1 MGVVFKNIS
10 AFAARYLALIV
21 VVFTALALFFP
32 SYFSFVKPVFI
43 NPLLGIIMFGM
54 GLSIKLED
62 FKLLLKKPKEV
73 IIGVI
78 AQFVV
83 MPFLAF
89 VLVKI
94 FSLPPQIAIGVILVG
109 ASPGGT
115 SSNVITYLSKGDVA
129 LSVAITS
136 CTTFLAPVMTPF
148 LIYILAGQSIQ
159 VDMFGMFYSIV
170 QVVIIPIVL
179 GGIIHKFFPKF
190 AHLIQGVLP
199 LISTIGIV
207 AIITSIVSRNAAN
220 LLSSSLMIV
229 LIVVLHNLFGYLIGF
244 LIGKITRQPLSKI
257 KAISIEVGMQNSGLA
272 ASLAVTHFGLYPLA
286 SVPAAIF
293 SVWHNISGGILAGIY
308 SRMKD

>member
-1 MGVVFKNIS
+1 MNFFRNIS
-10 AFAARYLALIV
+10 AFTAKYLALIV

-32 SYFSFVKPVFI
+32 SYFTFIKPIFI
-43 NPLLGIIMFGM
+43 NPLLGLIMFGM

-62 FKLLLKKPKEV
+62 FKLLFKKPKEV

-89 VLVKI
+89 VLVKV
-94 FSLPPQIAIGVILVG
+94 FSLPPEIAIGVILVG

-136 CTTFLAPVMTPF
+136 CTTFLAPIMTPF
-148 LIYILAGQSIQ
+148 LIYILAGESIQ
-159 VDMFGMFYSIV
+159 IDMFGMFYSIV
-170 QVVIIPIVL
+170 QVVIVPIIL
-179 GGIIHKFFPKF
+179 GAIIHKFFPKF
-190 AHLIQGVLP
+190 ADLMEGVLP
-199 LISTIGIV
+199 LISTIGII
-207 AIITSIVSRNAAN
+207 AIIASIVSKNSQN
-220 LLSSSLMIV
+220 LLSSSFMIV
-229 LIVVLHNLFGYLIGF
+229 LIVALHNIFGYLLGF
-244 LIGKITRQPLSKI
+244 LIGKITKQPLAKI

-272 ASLAVTHFGLYPLA
+272 ASLAVTHFALYPLA

-293 SVWHNISGGILAGIY
+293 SVWHNISGGILASIY

>member
-1 MGVVFKNIS
+1 MNFFRNIS
-10 AFAARYLALIV
+10 EFTAKYLAFIV

-32 SYFSFVKPVFI
+32 SYFTFIKPIFI
-43 NPLLGIIMFGM
+43 NPLLGLIMFGM

-62 FKLLLKKPKEV
+62 FKLLFKKPKEV

-94 FSLPPQIAIGVILVG
+94 FSLPPEIAIGVILVG

-136 CTTFLAPVMTPF
+136 CTTFLAPIMTPF
-148 LIYILAGQSIQ
+148 LIYILAGESIQ
-159 VDMFGMFYSIV
+159 IDMFGMFYSIV
-170 QVVIIPIVL
+170 QVVIIPIIL
-179 GGIIHKFFPKF
+179 GAIIHKFFPKF
-190 AHLIQGVLP
+190 AHLMEGVLP

-207 AIITSIVSRNAAN
+207 AIIASIVSRNSAN
-220 LLSSSLMIV
+220 LLSSSFMIV
-229 LIVVLHNLFGYLIGF
+229 LIVVLHNIFGYLLGF
-244 LIGKITRQPLSKI
+244 LIGKITKQPLAKI

-272 ASLAVTHFGLYPLA
+272 ASLAVTHFALYPLA

>member
-1 MGVVFKNIS
+1 MNFFRNIS
-10 AFAARYLALIV
+10 AFTAKYLALIV

-32 SYFSFVKPVFI
+32 SYFTFIKPIFI
-43 NPLLGIIMFGM
+43 NPLLGLIMFGM

-62 FKLLLKKPKEV
+62 FKLLFKKPKEV

-89 VLVKI
+89 VLVKV
-94 FSLPPQIAIGVILVG
+94 FSLPPEIAIGVILVG

-136 CTTFLAPVMTPF
+136 CTTFLAPIMTPF
-148 LIYILAGQSIQ
+148 LIYILAGESIQ
-159 VDMFGMFYSIV
+159 IDMFGMFYSIV
-170 QVVIIPIVL
+170 QVVIVPIIL
-179 GGIIHKFFPKF
+179 GAIIHKFFPKF
-190 AHLIQGVLP
+190 ADLMEGVLP
-199 LISTIGIV
+199 FISTIGIV
-207 AIITSIVSRNAAN
+207 AIIASIVSKNSQN
-220 LLSSSLMIV
+220 LLSSSFMIV
-229 LIVVLHNLFGYLIGF
+229 LIVALHNIFGYLLGF
-244 LIGKITRQPLSKI
+244 LIGKITKQPLAKI

-272 ASLAVTHFGLYPLA
+272 ASLAVTHFALYPLA

-293 SVWHNISGGILAGIY
+293 SVWHNISGGILASIY

>member
-1 MGVVFKNIS
+1 MNFFRNIS
-10 AFAARYLALIV
+10 AFTAKYLALIV

-32 SYFSFVKPVFI
+32 SYFTFIKPIFI
-43 NPLLGIIMFGM
+43 NPLLGLIMFGM

-62 FKLLLKKPKEV
+62 FKLLFKKPKEV

-89 VLVKI
+89 VLVKV
-94 FSLPPQIAIGVILVG
+94 FSLPPEIAIGVILVG

-136 CTTFLAPVMTPF
+136 CTTFLAPIMTPF
-148 LIYILAGQSIQ
+148 LIYILAGESIQ
-159 VDMFGMFYSIV
+159 IDMFGMFYSIV
-170 QVVIIPIVL
+170 QVVIVPIIL
-179 GGIIHKFFPKF
+179 GAIIHKFFPKF
-190 AHLIQGVLP
+190 ADLMEGVLP

-207 AIITSIVSRNAAN
+207 AIIASIVSKNSQN
-220 LLSSSLMIV
+220 LLSSSFMIV
-229 LIVVLHNLFGYLIGF
+229 LIVALHNIFGYLLGF
-244 LIGKITRQPLSKI
+244 LIGKITKQPLAKI

-272 ASLAVTHFGLYPLA
+272 ASLAVTHFALYPLA

-293 SVWHNISGGILAGIY
+293 SVWHNISGGILASIY

>member
-1 MGVVFKNIS
+1 MNFFRNIS
-10 AFAARYLALIV
+10 AFTAKYLALIV

-32 SYFSFVKPVFI
+32 SYFTFIKPIFI
-43 NPLLGIIMFGM
+43 NPLLGLIMFGM

-62 FKLLLKKPKEV
+62 FKLLFKKPKEV

-89 VLVKI
+89 VLVKV
-94 FSLPPQIAIGVILVG
+94 FSLPPEIAIGVILVG

-136 CTTFLAPVMTPF
+136 CTTFLAPIMTPF
-148 LIYILAGQSIQ
+148 LIYILAGESIQ
-159 VDMFGMFYSIV
+159 IDMFGMFYSIV
-170 QVVIIPIVL
+170 QVVIVPIIL
-179 GGIIHKFFPKF
+179 GAIIHKFFPKF
-190 AHLIQGVLP
+190 SDLMEGVLP

-207 AIITSIVSRNAAN
+207 AIIASIVSKNSQN
-220 LLSSSLMIV
+220 LLSSSFMIV
-229 LIVVLHNLFGYLIGF
+229 LIVALHNVFGYLLGF
-244 LIGKITRQPLSKI
+244 LIGKITKQPLAKI

-272 ASLAVTHFGLYPLA
+272 ASLAVTHFALYPLA

-293 SVWHNISGGILAGIY
+293 SVWHNISGGILASIY